1 MLADS
6 SWGPGSMLIYTGSD
20 GSFFFLFLQTW
31 SSLSRKRLH
40 IHSHTTY
47 SNTQIKW
54 HITSLQ
60 TKLFAKVKLRL
71 SFRQEGEDQVRD
83 SDRKRKWQSEVRDWH
98 GYIFSLDSL
107 LSLSLVSSILNAF
120 PSRFLPS
127 ADKWKQRRDRQW
139 QLRSRALDVE
149 PVPVCTGIFA
159 LQQCH
164 SLASDFSSSKWCRGW
179 CLSLQKYFAYE

>member
-1 MLADS
+1 MTHNFAS
-6 SWGPGSMLIYTGSD
+6 N
-20 GSFFFLFLQTW
+20 QT
-31 SSLSRKRLH
+31 
-40 IHSHTTY
+40 
-47 SNTQIKW
+47 
-54 HITSLQ
+54 
-60 TKLFAKVKLRL
+60 FEKVELRL
-71 SFRQEGEDQVRD
+71 SFRQEGEDKVRD

-107 LSLSLVSSILNAF
+107 LSLSLVSSILNVF

-139 QLRSRALDVE
+139 QQRSRALDVK

-164 SLASDFSSSKWCRGW
+164 SLTSNFSSSKWCCGC
-179 CLSLQKYFAYE
+179 CLNLQNILRMNRSQGKYFRATLMLLIWHKVPGPGAVSGPYWAGNPAEIHLGNKLSYIS